1 MANPYNNN
9 TWNAWTNKSKEVSF
23 KSTEQ
28 AVGDGEHKLGAE
40 YDVKPQGQ
48 NVSYDLDILGEK
60 WEVKKLDSDNSF
72 RLGVEVSSNYRQV
85 IDCVTRIL
93 EQVLN
98 LETILVNSTV
108 SNQIEQCINDIKT
121 SSGRST
127 TLLIEGLTKNEVSS
141 SNLDKAN
148 KIIEI
153 LKKLIITE
161 NKKVVLYSSF
171 NGSIKTYD
179 VLTAFNK
186 LEFEN
191 ISIED
196 KLNKLNCNLEFY
208 SRLQLT
214 ATIKNDI
221 LVFKDEPLKE
231 KLNKLVRSVFTDI
244 KLVLV
249 HEQNGYKPITDMNLI
264 YCNRITSGNPR
275 CKLY

>member
-1 MANPYNNN
+1 MINPYNNN

-72 RLGVEVSSNYRQV
+72 RLGVEVSSNYRQI
-85 IDCVTRIL
+85 IDSVSRVL

-98 LETILVNSTV
+98 LETILVASTV
-108 SNQIEQCINDIKT
+108 SNQIKQCINDIKT
-121 SSGRST
+121 SSGRSD
-127 TLLIEGLTKNEVSS
+127 TLLIEGLRKNEVSS

-148 KIIEI
+148 NTIET

-161 NKKVVLYSSF
+161 NREINLYSSF
-171 NGSIKTYD
+171 DGSIKTYN

-196 KLNKLNCNLEFY
+196 KLKKLDCNLEFY

-221 LVFKDEPLKE
+221 LVFKDEALKE
-231 KLNKLVRSVFTDI
+231 KLNKLGEVSLLT
-244 KLVLV
+244 L
-249 HEQNGYKPITDMNLI
+249 N
-264 YCNRITSGNPR
+264 
-275 CKLY
+275 